1 MEFRYQ
7 WSYVGLVYRLME
19 MGLSFRRIITSRN
32 DMEVV
37 NIFHREFD
45 DLVEIVEVFCC
56 FLSSLTLFSPYVPIK
71 KISSMYLL

>member
-45 DLVEIVEVFCC
+45 DLVEIVEVFFCC
-56 FLSSLTLFSPYVPIK
+56 FF
-71 KISSMYLL
+71 

>member
-56 FLSSLTLFSPYVPIK
+56 FLSSLTLFSPCVPIK
-71 KISSMYLL
+71 KISSMYLG